1 MASKTHCKGRSKG
14 SGSVLKKKNRFYFR
28 TRDASGEKYTLLRN
42 SQGQP
47 VTTRPEALEA
57 AASLQPMLS
66 AKSREDIAEYLLE
79 SRKLDG
85 TLLLVP
91 LAQAWDEY
99 LAQTTRPDSGK
110 VTLSRYKSCF
120 ERFLYWVTGNK
131 PHITHMSQ
139 IGTDTANEFF
149 GSLNTQGVSGR
160 TYNAYRQALR
170 LVFKHLLPVIGLE
183 SNPIDHITNRSKD
196 SVSRKEFTEEQ
207 VEAIFQGFDTG
218 FFCDTEVEMLT
229 KGRERVRVT
238 KKIEFKPMH
247 PEQLKVLL
255 YLCCYTGCRGQDGC
269 LMRWSNVD
277 LPHNRI
283 SFTPRKTA
291 RKTGKTVIIP
301 LHPVLYEA
309 LEEAKQW
316 QNTNQKGQDYILPAI
331 ARRYQYNASG
341 IQKDV
346 MKIIRCATDL
356 DTKTQD
362 APGKRVLAANLYSL
376 HSFRHTF
383 VSFCANAGVSLD
395 IVAEI
400 VGHGSPIMTKHYAH
414 FSNEAKSAILQALPN
429 KTTKTTNATDGQN
442 DQAPEARDELLKMLA
457 GMDPEKVQEL
467 LELAQQKELPKRPSR
482 KTTPK
487 PDEGN

>member
-1 MASKTHCKGRSKG
+1 MASKTQGKGRSKG
-14 SGSVLKKKNRFYFR
+14 SGCVIKKKNRFYFR
-28 TRDASGEKYTLLRN
+28 TREAGKEKYTLLRN

-47 VTTRPEALEA
+47 ITTQPAAMKAAEAL
-57 AASLQPMLS
+57 QPILS

-85 TLLLVP
+85 ALLQVP
-91 LAQAWDEY
+91 LEQTWDEY

-110 VTLSRYKSCF
+110 TTLSRYESCF
-120 ERFLYWVTGNK
+120 ERFRSWVTSNK
-131 PHITHMSQ
+131 PHITHLSQ
-139 IGTDTANEFF
+139 INIDIINEFF
-149 GSLNTQGVSGR
+149 GALNTQGISGR
-160 TYNAYRQALR
+160 TFNGYRQALR
-170 LVFKHLLPVIGLE
+170 LIFKHLLPVIGLE
-183 SNPIDHITNRSKD
+183 ANPVDRIANRTKD
-196 SVSRKEFTEEQ
+196 SVSRREFTEEQ
-207 VEAIFQGFDTG
+207 VEAIFKGFDTG
-218 FFCDTEVEMLT
+218 FFYNAEAEMLT
-229 KGRERVRVT
+229 TGRERVRVT
-238 KKIEFKPMH
+238 KKMEFKPMH

-269 LMRWSNVD
+269 LMRWSNID
-277 LPHNRI
+277 LKRNQI
-283 SFTPRKTA
+283 SYVPRKTA
-291 RKTGKTVIIP
+291 RKSGKVAVIP
-301 LHPVLYEA
+301 LHPVLLQA
-309 LEEAKQW
+309 LEQALGW
-316 QNTNQKGQDYILPAI
+316 RDTNQKGQDYILPAI
-331 ARRYQYNASG
+331 ARRYQYNSSG

-356 DTKTQD
+356 DTKTQE

-429 KTTKTTNATDGQN
+429 KTTKTTTPADAQS

-457 GMDPEKVQEL
+457 GMDPQNVQEL
-467 LELAQQKELPKRPSR
+467 IELAQQKKEPKRLSR
-482 KTTPK
+482 KKTPK
-487 PDEGN
+487 PDEGK

>member
-1 MASKTHCKGRSKG
+1 MASKTQGKARGKGTGTVWKKG
-14 SGSVLKKKNRFYFR
+14 NRFYFR
-28 TRDASGEKYTLLRN
+28 VRVDGTEKNTMLRN
-42 SQGQP
+42 ADGKP
-47 VTTRPEALEA
+47 ATTRPDAEKAALA
-57 AASLQPMLS
+57 LTPILLG
-66 AKSREDIAEYLLE
+66 KSQDDIAEYIVE
-79 SRKLDG
+79 SRKIQNP
-85 TLLLVP
+85 LVLP
-91 LAQAWDEY
+91 LAHVWSTY
-99 LAQTTRPDSGK
+99 LAQTSRPDSGESTLGLYEWFWNDFLRWLNEARPSISHLSQ
-110 VTLSRYKSCF
+110 VNDEIVQAFFGTLSSR
-120 ERFLYWVTGNK
+120 N
-131 PHITHMSQ
+131 I
-139 IGTDTANEFF
+139 
-149 GSLNTQGVSGR
+149 SGR

-170 LVFKHLLPVIGLE
+170 LIHKHLLPVLE
-183 SNPIDHITNRSKD
+183 QEHNPFDKIATRLNGSI
-196 SVSRKEFTEEQ
+196 SRREFSEEQ
-207 VEAIFQGFDTG
+207 VEAIFQGFETG
-218 FFCDTEVEMLT
+218 FFYDTEGEVLT

-429 KTTKTTNATDGQN
+429 KTTKTTTPADAQS

-467 LELAQQKELPKRPSR
+467 LELAQQKKQPKRPSR
-482 KTTPK
+482 KKTPK